1 MGVLR
6 IFRALLVT
14 GMIFLVAG
22 AGVCAPVGATE
33 PANEQ
38 DVKAVFLLNFV
49 RFVEWP
55 DSSDP
60 NVPFVIGLIGDDA
73 FRVTLQDLTARERVH
88 GRAIVVR
95 HLDSPDGLGLCQMV
109 FVSGSDAKRLA
120 RAFEALRDRPILT
133 VGESDDFL
141 QLGGIINLAKHNH
154 RVGIEVNRLAAERA
168 RLQISSKLLALAHI
182 VDVTP

>member
-1 MGVLR
+1 MAVRR
-6 IFRALLVT
+6 ILRALLVM
-14 GMIFLVAG
+14 GMIFLFTA
-22 AGVCAPVGATE
+22 AGVCAPAGPTE

-55 DSSDP
+55 DADAST
-60 NVPFVIGLIGDDA
+60 PFVIGLIGDDA
-73 FRVTLQDLTARERVH
+73 FRITLQDLTAHERVH
-88 GRAIVVR
+88 GRSIVVR
-95 HLDSPDGLGLCQMV
+95 RIDTPDALGTCQMV
-109 FVSGSDAKRLA
+109 FVSGSEGKRLA
-120 RAFEALRDRPILT
+120 HAFEALHDRPVLT

-154 RVGIEVNRLAAERA
+154 RVGIEVNRTAAERA

-182 VDVTP
+182 VEVK